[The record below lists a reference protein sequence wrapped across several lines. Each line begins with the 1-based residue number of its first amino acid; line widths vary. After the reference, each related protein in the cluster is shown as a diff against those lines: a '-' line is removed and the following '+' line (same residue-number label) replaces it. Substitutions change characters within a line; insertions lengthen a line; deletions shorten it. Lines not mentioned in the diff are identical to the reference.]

1 MSVSVD
7 AVASFVSARG
17 NVEAGQAVAARIAEI
32 DGLGQTAAN
41 LVQSLQGSR
50 DSLAAAAVEIAAP
63 PLDGTGSIVD
73 RSV

>member
-7 AVASFVSARG
+7 AVASFVSAGG

-32 DGLGQTAAN
+32 DTQTAVS
-41 LVQSLQGSR
+41 LIQSLQGSK
-50 DSLAAAAVEIAAP
+50 DALAVAAAEIAAP
-63 PLDGTGSIVD
+63 PLDGTGSLVD

>member
-17 NVEAGQAVAARIAEI
+17 NVEATQAAATRIAEI
-32 DGLGQTAAN
+32 DTQTAVT
-41 LVQSLQGSR
+41 LIQSSQGSR
-50 DSLAAAAVEIAAP
+50 DALAVAAAEIAAP
-63 PLDGTGSIVD
+63 PLDGTGSLVD

>member
-7 AVASFVSARG
+7 AVANFVAARG
-17 NVEAGQAVAARIAEI
+17 NVEAGQVVANRIAQV
-32 DGLGQTAAN
+32 DTQTAIG
-41 LVQSLQGSR
+41 LIQSLQGSR
-50 DSLAAAAVEIAAP
+50 DALSAAATEIAAP

>member
-17 NVEAGQAVAARIAEI
+17 NVEAGQAAAARIAEI

-50 DSLAAAAVEIAAP
+50 DALVEAAEEIAAP

>member
-17 NVEAGQAVAARIAEI
+17 NVEASQAVAARIAEI
-32 DGLGQTAAN
+32 DTQTAVG
-41 LVQSLQGSR
+41 LIQSLQGSK
-50 DSLAAAAVEIAAP
+50 DTLAAAAVEIAAP
-63 PLDGTGSIVD
+63 PLDGTGSLVD

>member
-7 AVASFVSARG
+7 AVANFVSARG

-32 DGLGQTAAN
+32 DTQTAVT
-41 LVQSLQGSR
+41 LVQSLQGSK
-50 DSLAAAAVEIAAP
+50 DALAVAAAEIAAP

>member
-32 DGLGQTAAN
+32 DTQTA
-41 LVQSLQGSR
+41 VSLIQ
-50 DSLAAAAVEIAAP
+50 AEIAAP
-63 PLDGTGSIVD
+63 PLDGTGSLVD